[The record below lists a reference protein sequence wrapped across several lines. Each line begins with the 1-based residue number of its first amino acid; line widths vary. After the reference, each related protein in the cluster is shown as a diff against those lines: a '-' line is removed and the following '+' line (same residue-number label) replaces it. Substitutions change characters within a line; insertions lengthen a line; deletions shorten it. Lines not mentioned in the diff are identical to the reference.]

1 MIESAAKRS
10 GIWRIKFNA
19 ANLVR
24 EIAQAFSLWG
34 NRAFLPGYL
43 YKVRTHTCC
52 VIGSSAR
59 VDGFYAVAT
68 FLKACFGETPQPTR
82 EVRAGLALRA
92 LPRQKKLHA
101 GASAAVVSRVFHR
114 PAFRFNFRK
123 AGAAFHFHDL
133 VAQERSPLELEIG
146 RGALHFVFQLAE

>member
-1 MIESAAKRS
+1 VGQP
-10 GIWRIKFNA
+10 GILAR
-19 ANLVR
+19 L
-24 EIAQAFSLWG
+24 S
-34 NRAFLPGYL
+34 
-43 YKVRTHTCC
+43 YKVRTHTSC
-52 VIGSSAR
+52 VIGGSAR
-59 VDGFYAVAT
+59 ADGFYAVAT

-82 EVRAGLALRA
+82 EVRAGLALPA

-101 GASAAVVSRVFHR
+101 KASAAVVSRVFHR

>member
-10 GIWRIKFNA
+10 GIRRIKFNA

-82 EVRAGLALRA
+82 ETRATQA
-92 LPRQKKLHA
+92 K
-101 GASAAVVSRVFHR
+101 
-114 PAFRFNFRK
+114 
-123 AGAAFHFHDL
+123 
-133 VAQERSPLELEIG
+133 EITRGSVGG
-146 RGALHFVFQLAE
+146 RGFACISPAGV